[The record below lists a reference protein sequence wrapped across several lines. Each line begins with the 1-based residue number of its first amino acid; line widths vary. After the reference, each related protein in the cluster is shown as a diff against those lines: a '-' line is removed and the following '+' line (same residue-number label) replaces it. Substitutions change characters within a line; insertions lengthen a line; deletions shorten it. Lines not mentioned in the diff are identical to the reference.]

1 MKSITKKHSGFSLIE
16 LMVVV
21 VIIGVLASV
30 AIPSYTAYTENAR
43 RAEGKAFALDIASR
57 QERHFT
63 QFSRYA
69 LTLNAGA
76 AVSVTN
82 LSVTK
87 DTSENDIYTAVVTQP
102 NGTAT
107 FLITLTPTITDSTC
121 GALTLRNTGTRDK
134 VGGTG
139 TVAECWR

>member
-76 AVSVTN
+76 AVSITN

-121 GALTLRNTGTRDK
+121 GALTLANTGARGA
-134 VGGTG
+134 GGS
-139 TVAECWR
+139 VSDCWR